1 MDTSPELL
9 EIEGLEK
16 TFQTGTTEKTVL
28 CNISA
33 KLSHQDSLAIVGPS
47 GCGKTTLLL
56 LIAGLLA
63 PSAGSIRLNGEAVK
77 GPSRKIALVL
87 QHYGLFPWKT
97 VAANVLLGSQLQK
110 IAVSPEELAEVK
122 RGLRIEDLDRL
133 YPQQLSGGQRQRV
146 ALARAILLKP
156 SLLLLDEPF
165 AAIDTI
171 TRERLQNGLVS
182 VFNERRFSFVIVT
195 HSIEEALFL
204 GRRIVVL
211 GNGRDGIRTVLHN
224 PGAGSLEY
232 RSTPEFFAQT
242 LKLREILEGVE

>member
-9 EIEGLEK
+9 EIEGLQK
-16 TFQTGTTEKTVL
+16 VFQAGNTTKTVL
-28 CNISA
+28 HNINVNLA
-33 KLSHQDSLAIVGPS
+33 YQDSLAIVGPS

-56 LIAGLLA
+56 LVAGLV
-63 PSAGSIRLNGEAVK
+63 PSTAGAIRLNGETIA

-97 VAANVLLGSQLQK
+97 VAANILLGSQLQK
-110 IAVSPEELAEVK
+110 IAVSEEEFAEVK
-122 RGLRIEDLDRL
+122 RGLRIEDLDHL

-171 TRERLQNGLVS
+171 TRERLQNGLIS

-195 HSIEEALFL
+195 HSIEEALVL
-204 GRRIVVL
+204 GRRIIVL
-211 GNGRDGIRTVLHN
+211 GNGTEGIRMVLPN
-224 PGAGSLEY
+224 PGAASLEY
-232 RSTPEFFAQT
+232 RSTPEYFAQT
-242 LKLREILEGVE
+242 LKLRQILEDME